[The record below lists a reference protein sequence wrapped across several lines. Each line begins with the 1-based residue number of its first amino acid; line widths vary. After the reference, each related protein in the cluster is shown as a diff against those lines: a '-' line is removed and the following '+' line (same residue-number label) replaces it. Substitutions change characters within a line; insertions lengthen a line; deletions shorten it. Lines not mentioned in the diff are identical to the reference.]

1 MMCKL
6 VWALENA
13 RPCIAGRSVRVRV
26 GTLVKWGFASESL
39 VLTEFCSVFSWG
51 VLRLRLLRLANKDC
65 IVLPVIVAVIST
77 SLDAS
82 ANCICWALILVE
94 RVPVIT
100 L

>member
-26 GTLVKWGFASESL
+26 GTRELGFCL
-39 VLTEFCSVFSWG
+39 RVLTNFARLFSWG
-51 VLRLRLLRLANKDC
+51 VLRLANVDC

-82 ANCICWALILVE
+82 AKCICWALILVE
-94 RVPVIT
+94 RVPVRT
-100 L
+100 LTLPTF

>member
-26 GTLVKWGFASESL
+26 GTRELGFCLEY
-39 VLTEFCSVFSWG
+39 LTRLFNWG
-51 VLRLRLLRLANKDC
+51 VLRLANVDC
-65 IVLPVIVAVIST
+65 IVLPVIVAVISA

-82 ANCICWALILVE
+82 ANCICWALILVD
-94 RVPVIT
+94 RVPVRT

>member
-26 GTLVKWGFASESL
+26 GTRELGFCL
-39 VLTEFCSVFSWG
+39 RVLTNFARLFSWG
-51 VLRLRLLRLANKDC
+51 VLRLANVDC
-65 IVLPVIVAVIST
+65 IVLPVIMAVISA